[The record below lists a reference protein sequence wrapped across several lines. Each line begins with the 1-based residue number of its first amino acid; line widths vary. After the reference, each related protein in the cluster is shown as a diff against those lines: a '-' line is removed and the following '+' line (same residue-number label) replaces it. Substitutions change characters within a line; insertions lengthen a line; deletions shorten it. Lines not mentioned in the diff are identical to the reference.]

1 MLFLMLMFVGNSQ
14 TVNLDKY
21 KYAIVKS
28 KFDFVRQVDGYQ
40 TSSLTKFLFNKM
52 GFTTYLDNEE
62 FDEEYSMNRCSAIY
76 VEAKDDSGL
85 LNTKIFLEIK
95 DCRGKLLFTSANGSS
110 RLKQYVKA
118 YRQSIKEAF
127 NSVKA
132 IGYNYDSSLA
142 KKEVKAVEVVEPL
155 KVEKKKE
162 VVVKK
167 PVMVTKKVPVKAT
180 ETSKKEV
187 KKKTSIEVLYAQP
200 KGNGFQLV
208 NTKPEIIFVLLKTS
222 DPNKFIIKDK
232 NGTLVKKGDYW
243 VAEFYDKDQLITK
256 KYQIKF

>member
-1 MLFLMLMFVGNSQ
+1 MLMVVGNSQ
-14 TVNLDKY
+14 TVNLDQY

-28 KFDFVRQVDGYQ
+28 KFDFVKQVDGYQ

-52 GFTTYLDNEE
+52 GFTAYLDNEE

-76 VEAKDDSGL
+76 VEAKDASGL

-95 DCRGKLLFTSANGSS
+95 DCRGKLLFTSANGTS
-110 RLKQYVKA
+110 RLKQYIKA
-118 YRQSIKEAF
+118 YRKSIKEAF
-127 NSVKA
+127 NSVNA
-132 IGYNYDSSLA
+132 LGYNYDSSLS
-142 KKEVKAVEVVEPL
+142 KKEVKTVEVVESP
-155 KVEKKKE
+155 KAEKKEKE
-162 VVVKK
+162 IVKK
-167 PVMVTKKVPVKAT
+167 PVIVTKKVPVKTT
-180 ETSKKEV
+180 EPIKKV
-187 KKKTSIEVLYAQP
+187 TRNSSIEVLYAQP
-200 KGNGFQLV
+200 KENGFQLV

-243 VAEFYDKDQLITK
+243 VAEFYDKGQLTTK